1 MTALYSDVPM
11 SKAQLKQRML
21 AILSLDSHPSNI
33 AAGFA
38 VGVFIGCTPLFGIH
52 TALAVA
58 MAFIFRLNKLTTIT
72 GSLVNTPLTVVPIL
86 TVSYHLGEHV
96 LGREPQPVS
105 FVSLDWHHLKE
116 YAAALFIGS
125 ALIGLLAAL
134 ISYALCY
141 WLVIR
146 FRRKDPGLAELTKES
161 LLTGIDLEQQQQVKH
176 DP

>member
-1 MTALYSDVPM
+1 MT
-11 SKAQLKQRML
+11 KAQLKQRML
-21 AILSLDSHPSNI
+21 AILALDSHPSNI

-52 TALAVA
+52 TALAVTA
-58 MAFIFRLNKLTTIT
+58 ALVFRLNKLTTIT
-72 GSLVNTPLTVVPIL
+72 GSWVNTPLTVLPIL
-86 TVSYHLGEHV
+86 TASYSLGEFL
-96 LGREPQPVS
+96 LGRKPQPVS
-105 FVSLDWHHLKE
+105 FHSLDWHHLKE

-125 ALIGLLAAL
+125 ALIGLVAAL

-146 FRRKDPGLAELTKES
+146 FRRKDPGLSELTNES
-161 LLTGIDLEQQQQVKH
+161 LLTGVDLEQHQQVKH

>member
-1 MTALYSDVPM
+1 MNKT
-11 SKAQLKQRML
+11 QLKERML

-52 TALAVA
+52 TALAIA
-58 MAFIFRLNKLTTIT
+58 LAFIFRLNKLTTIT
-72 GSLVNTPLTVVPIL
+72 GSWVNTPFTVLPIL
-86 TVSYHLGEHV
+86 TASYRLGEWV
-96 LGREPQPVS
+96 LGREPQPVTFS
-105 FVSLDWHHLKE
+105 SLEWHHLKE

-125 ALIGLLAAL
+125 ALIGLVAAL

-146 FRRKDPGLAELTKES
+146 FRRKDPGLAELTNES
-161 LLTGIDLEQQQQVKH
+161 LLTGVDLEQQQQVKH